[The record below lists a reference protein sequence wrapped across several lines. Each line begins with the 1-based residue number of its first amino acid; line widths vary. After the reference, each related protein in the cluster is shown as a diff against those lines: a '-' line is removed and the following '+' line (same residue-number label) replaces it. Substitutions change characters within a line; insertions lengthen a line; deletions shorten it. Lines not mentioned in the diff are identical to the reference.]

1 MSNEKH
7 EDPKSSEETLDT
19 LNVDIEQIIVTFEK
33 LSQSEDYAYEYSK
46 DEKLKNKMLNITIE
60 KLILA
65 KSFENPDMIQTFN
78 TLYALK
84 KNLLDKEIDNF
95 FNALQTL
102 SQLSPTGRYISVDQG
117 KVTAPQKT

>member
-7 EDPKSSEETLDT
+7 EDPKSTQETLEK
-19 LNVDIEQIIVTFEK
+19 LNVDIEHIIVTFEK

-46 DEKLKNKMLNITIE
+46 DEELKNKMLNMTLE

-65 KSFENPDMIQTFN
+65 KSFENPDMIQTFK

-84 KNLLDKEIDNF
+84 KNLLGKEIDNF

-102 SQLSPTGRYISVDQG
+102 SQLSPTGQFISVDLLVRYL
-117 KVTAPQKT
+117 KK